1 MFNPSMDW
9 HYLELGLLGSMMHA
23 IENDT
28 MVTNVI
34 TLAH

>member
-1 MFNPSMDW
+1 
-9 HYLELGLLGSMMHA
+9 MMHA
-23 IENDT
+23 VKNDT